1 MCGGVGLYG
10 RSLGDC
16 VARSAPPIPAIA
28 LILTVLALVGARRV
42 TAPNVS
48 GESTIPG
55 LPTRVRTRRSPIG
68 VNHLTG
74 NPAGGIT
81 R

>member
-28 LILTVLALVGARRV
+28 LILTVLALVGARPHG
-42 TAPNVS
+42 ALPDPIHCESASPNLIIS
-48 GESTIPG
+48 ALQEF
-55 LPTRVRTRRSPIG
+55 RQRRD
-68 VNHLTG
+68 N
-74 NPAGGIT
+74 NPQ
-81 R
+81 RQHHPEL